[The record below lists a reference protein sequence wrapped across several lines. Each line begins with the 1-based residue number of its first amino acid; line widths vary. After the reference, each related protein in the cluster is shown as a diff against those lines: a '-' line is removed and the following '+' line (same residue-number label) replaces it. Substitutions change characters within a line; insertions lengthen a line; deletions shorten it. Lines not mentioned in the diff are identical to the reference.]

1 MGAIG
6 VDTQRELIRQLDEIR
21 NWLATISAQL
31 SMLGADPSRPEAGPI
46 FGPDSGH
53 EAMLEVLL
61 SYALPSSPAYTLT
74 FPVGSVLP
82 VLLSAN
88 ESGNLVR
95 VNVINDD
102 PAVMCWLGPSQ
113 DVTAA
118 NGRVLVAG
126 AAVAYVLPQD
136 SQLHC
141 ISAAPGVATINVRV
155 ETGWNIRS
163 MLQGR
168 VG

>member
-1 MGAIG
+1 MGIA
-6 VDTQRELIRQLDEIR
+6 VDIQRELIRQLDEIR

-31 SMLGADPSRPEAGPI
+31 TILGADPDRPEVGPI
-46 FGPDSGH
+46 FGSDSAH
-53 EAMLEVLL
+53 NAMMEVLL
-61 SYALPSSPAYTLT
+61 SYALPSSPSYTLNY
-74 FPVGSVLP
+74 PVGSVLA
-82 VLLSAN
+82 VLLASN
-88 ESGNLVR
+88 ESASLLR

-118 NGRVLVAG
+118 SGRVLVAG
-126 AAVAYVLPQD
+126 AAVGYVLPQ
-136 SQLHC
+136 SAQLWC
-141 ISAAPGVATINVRV
+141 ISAAPGVATIAVRV

-163 MLQGR
+163 ILQGR